1 MDKSYSTALNLLRE
15 KKDLVVKVTVQFC
28 RLVASFR
35 LCPDAWEFQN
45 NLLSSPL
52 SLDCWLSSILRLY
65 KMITLGLFWTTGTT
79 FRPVFPLLLV
89 VDYFK
94 NFEEL
99 KFLKKLIF
107 KQEYDSSHCF
117 LEIDDRFST
126 RKNYWFP
133 VYRPQWYVIFCIIKW
148 AYVWPFC
155 NLLTAT

>member
-1 MDKSYSTALNLLRE
+1 
-15 KKDLVVKVTVQFC
+15 
-28 RLVASFR
+28 
-35 LCPDAWEFQN
+35 
-45 NLLSSPL
+45 
-52 SLDCWLSSILRLY
+52 
-65 KMITLGLFWTTGTT
+65 MITLGLFWTTGTT

-133 VYRPQWYVIFCIIKW
+133 VYRPQ
-148 AYVWPFC
+148 
-155 NLLTAT
+155 